1 MVATKGRPILGS
13 LWFRLIGA
21 FAVVIAVMLLV
32 VVLVTRGVT
41 ERQFDQYL
49 SQRDA
54 LFVDVLVR
62 ELTTYYEERG
72 SWDDVEEVFAAPPPV
87 AVADGPVVIPEPA
100 DEGESQGAVALP
112 PGLRWQ
118 EGNGDHYYGGG
129 PGQHGVWDAFGLQM
143 VLVDSNGTVI
153 TDSHNV
159 FQAGESLDNGLL
171 AQGKSIQYDDQVVG
185 TLVALREESP
195 AVATARTTFLW
206 SVTKAVGLAVVVA
219 GGMSLL
225 LGTLIF
231 IRVTRPLREIQRA
244 SHHLA
249 AGDLTARVPISTK
262 DELSQVADSFNQMA
276 SQLENQQRLR
286 KQMIAD
292 IAHEL
297 RTPISVFQGTLE
309 GMLDGVLKPEPSEL
323 HDLHDEAR
331 RLARLVEELRTL
343 SLAEAGQLRLKRQPV
358 DLGELSSTL
367 VQRMSPLAQTREVA
381 IETEIREGLPLV
393 SVDADRIVQVLTNLL
408 DNALR
413 YTPAG
418 GQVTVRVSRAN
429 GQVQMAVED
438 QGPGIPEEQ
447 LPYVFER
454 FWRGDRSRS
463 RDSGGSGLGL
473 AIARQLV
480 ELHGGTI
487 AATSQMGKGSTFWI
501 ALPTMGSS
509 GTEGQGKRLSPPNS
523 PDR

>member
-1 MVATKGRPILGS
+1 MTAAKGRPIFGS

-32 VVLVTRGVT
+32 VALVTRGVT

-49 SQRDA
+49 SQRDT
-54 LFVDVLVR
+54 LFVDILAQ
-62 ELTTYYEERG
+62 ELTTYYEERS
-72 SWDDVEEVFAAPPPV
+72 SWNDVQEVFALPIPMPLDGSVIVPAPPDEEAPDS
-87 AVADGPVVIPEPA
+87 AMMGRGP
-100 DEGESQGAVALP
+100 
-112 PGLRWQ
+112 RWQ
-118 EGNGDHYYGGG
+118 ESGGEHDYGNGLR
-129 PGQHGVWDAFGLQM
+129 QNGVWDAFGLQM
-143 VLVDSNGTVI
+143 VLVDADGVVI
-153 TDSHNV
+153 TDSHGV
-159 FQAGESLDNGLL
+159 FQTGESLDETLL
-171 AQGKSIQYDDQVVG
+171 AQGRPIQYEDQVVG

-195 AVATARTTFLW
+195 AVSSARTAFLR
-206 SVTKAVGLAVVVA
+206 SVTQAVGLAVVAA
-219 GGMSLL
+219 GGVSLL
-225 LGTLIF
+225 MGTLIF
-231 IRVTRPLREIQRA
+231 IRVTRPLRDIQRA
-244 SHHLA
+244 SHLLA

-276 SQLENQQRLR
+276 GQLENQQRLR

-323 HDLHDEAR
+323 RDLHAETR

-358 DLGELSSTL
+358 DLGELSTTL
-367 VQRMSPLAQTREVA
+367 VQRLSPLAQTREVD
-381 IETEIREGLPLV
+381 IETEIKEGLPLV

-418 GQVTVRVSRAN
+418 GQVTVRVSRVN
-429 GQVQMAVED
+429 GQVQMSVED
-438 QGPGIPEEQ
+438 EGPGIPEEQ

-487 AATSQMGKGSTFWI
+487 SATSTMGKGSTFWI
-501 ALPTMGSS
+501 ALPTIGAAAES
-509 GTEGQGKRLSPPNS
+509 GG
-523 PDR
+523 

>member
-1 MVATKGRPILGS
+1 MMARKDRPIFRS

-21 FAVVIAVMLLV
+21 FAVVIGVMLLV

-54 LFVDVLVR
+54 LFVDILAR
-62 ELTTYYEERG
+62 ELTTYYQERG
-72 SWDDVEEVFAAPPPV
+72 SWDDVEEEVFAAPPPV
-87 AVADGPVVIPEPA
+87 AVAVEGPVVVPESA
-100 DEGESQGAVALP
+100 DDGESQGGVALG
-112 PGLRWQ
+112 PGLHRQ
-118 EGNGDHYYGGG
+118 DGNGDRYYGGG

-143 VLVDSNGTVI
+143 VLVDSDGKVI
-153 TDSHNV
+153 TDSHNI
-159 FQAGESLDNGLL
+159 FEAGESLDNGLL
-171 AQGKSIQYDDQVVG
+171 AQGEPIQYDDRVVG

-206 SVTKAVGLAVVVA
+206 SVTKAVGLAVVMA
-219 GGMSLL
+219 GGVAVL

-231 IRVTRPLREIQRA
+231 IRVTRPLRQIQQA
-244 SHHLA
+244 SHDLA

-323 HDLHDEAR
+323 RDLHAETR

-343 SLAEAGQLRLKRQPV
+343 SLAEAGQLQLKRQPV
-358 DLGELSSTL
+358 DLGDLSATL
-367 VQRMSPLAQTREVA
+367 VQRMSPLAQTREVG
-381 IETEIREGLPLV
+381 IETEIKEGLPLV

-418 GQVTVRVSRAN
+418 GQITVRVN
-429 GQVQMAVED
+429 QVDGQVQMSVED
-438 QGPGIPEEQ
+438 EGPGIPEEQ
-447 LPYVFER
+447 IPYVFER

-473 AIARQLV
+473 SIARQLV

-487 AATSQMGKGSTFWI
+487 SATSAPGKGSTFWI
-501 ALPTMGSS
+501 ALPTIGSAGAES
-509 GTEGQGKRLSPPNS
+509 RS
-523 PDR
+523 

>member
-1 MVATKGRPILGS
+1 MATKGRPIFGRPIFGS

-54 LFVDVLVR
+54 LFVNVLAQ

-72 SWDDVEEVFAAPPPV
+72 SWDDVEEVFSAPPPV
-87 AVADGPVVIPEPA
+87 AVDGPVVVPEPSSEEPPDA
-100 DEGESQGAVALP
+100 AIS

-118 EGNGDHYYGGG
+118 EGSSDHYYGGG

-143 VLVDSNGTVI
+143 VLVDSDGRVI

-159 FQAGESLDNGLL
+159 FETGESLDNGLL
-171 AQGKSIQYDDQVVG
+171 AQGEPIQYDDQVVG

-195 AVATARTTFLW
+195 AVVEAKTTFLW
-206 SVTKAVGLAVVVA
+206 SVTKAVGLAVVLA
-219 GGMSLL
+219 GGVSLL

-231 IRVTRPLREIQRA
+231 IRVTRPLRQIQQA
-244 SHHLA
+244 SHDLA
-249 AGDLTARVPISTK
+249 GGDLAARVPITMK

-323 HDLHDEAR
+323 RDLHAETR

-343 SLAEAGQLRLKRQPV
+343 SLAEAGQLQLTRQPV
-358 DLGELSSTL
+358 DLGDLSATL
-367 VQRMSPLAQTREVA
+367 VQRMSPLAQTREVD
-381 IETEIREGLPLV
+381 IETEIKEGLPLV

-418 GQVTVRVSRAN
+418 GQVTVGVRQMD
-429 GQVQMAVED
+429 GQVQMSVKDE
-438 QGPGIPEEQ
+438 GPGIPEEQ

-487 AATSQMGKGSTFWI
+487 AATSSLGQGSTFWI
-501 ALPTMGSS
+501 AFPTIGSGGAES
-509 GTEGQGKRLSPPNS
+509 RG
-523 PDR
+523 

>member
-1 MVATKGRPILGS
+1 MTAAKGRPIFGS

-32 VVLVTRGVT
+32 VVLVTKGVT
-41 ERQFDQYL
+41 EREFDQYL
-49 SQRDA
+49 TQRDA
-54 LFVDVLVR
+54 LFVDILTG
-62 ELTTYYEERG
+62 ELTAFYEEQG
-72 SWDDVEEVFAAPPPV
+72 GWDNVQEVFTPRPPTPGES
-87 AVADGPVVIPEPA
+87 AVTIPLPA
-100 DEGESQGAVALP
+100 DEEPPVQQGVGRGP
-112 PGLRWQ
+112 RWQ
-118 EGNGDHYYGGG
+118 ESDGDYSYGYG
-129 PGQHGVWDAFGLQM
+129 PGHYGVWDAFGLHM
-143 VLVDSNGTVI
+143 VLVDTDGTVLI
-153 TDSHNV
+153 DSHGLYS
-159 FQAGESLDNGLL
+159 AGESLDESLL
-171 AQGKSIQYDDQVVG
+171 AQGKPIRYDDQVVG

-195 AVATARTTFLW
+195 EVAGARMTFLR
-206 SVTKAVGLAVVVA
+206 SVTQAVGLAVVAA
-219 GGMSLL
+219 GGVSLL
-225 LGTLIF
+225 MGTLIF
-231 IRVTRPLREIQRA
+231 IRVTRPLRDIQRA

-249 AGDLTARVPISTK
+249 AGDLTARVPIATK
-262 DELSQVADSFNQMA
+262 DELSQVAESFNQMA
-276 SQLENQQRLR
+276 SQLETQQRLR

-297 RTPISVFQGTLE
+297 RTPISIFQGTLE

-323 HDLHDEAR
+323 RDLHAETR

-343 SLAEAGQLRLKRQPV
+343 SLAEAGQLQLKCQPV
-358 DLGELSSTL
+358 DLGELSVTL
-367 VQRMSPLAQTREVA
+367 VQRMSPLAQTREVE
-381 IETEIREGLPLV
+381 IETEIKDGLPLV

-418 GQVTVRVSRAN
+418 GQVTVRVSRVN

-487 AATSQMGKGSTFWI
+487 SATSTMGEGSTFWI
-501 ALPTMGSS
+501 ALPTI
-509 GTEGQGKRLSPPNS
+509 GTGAESPG
-523 PDR
+523 

>member
-87 AVADGPVVIPEPA
+87 ADGPVVIPEPA
-100 DEGESQGAVALP
+100 DEGDSQGAVALP

-118 EGNGDHYYGGG
+118 EGNGDRYYGGG

-393 SVDADRIVQVLTNLL
+393 S
-408 DNALR
+408 
-413 YTPAG
+413 
-418 GQVTVRVSRAN
+418 
-429 GQVQMAVED
+429 
-438 QGPGIPEEQ
+438 
-447 LPYVFER
+447 
-454 FWRGDRSRS
+454 RGDRSRS